1 MKSGDLNIEKDLK
14 FKVADHIRIS
24 KYKNVFAKGY
34 IPNWLEEAFVI
45 KNVKNAVSWAHVIG
59 DLNDEE
65 IVETFYKI

>member
-45 KNVKNAVSWAHVIG
+45 KN
-59 DLNDEE
+59 
-65 IVETFYKI
+65 